1 MDNPSFSWHPISA
14 DDFLLETADDGFS
27 TSLQRLTTHT
37 LPLLIKLFRYL
48 VADLEWDLERIHL
61 FGWGQGG
68 SVALEMARYLG
79 LNGLG
84 ETNRNQPEQST
95 RLDAKRLGSATS
107 ICGPLLSGLSV
118 NQTLNISTPVFYFSR
133 IATTT
138 TESKTQKS
146 FLQRTFKPETTTFI
160 AGRSTGRG
168 DVRMLQGAD
177 EWAPV
182 MKFWSGVLRRGD
194 EQEWMKQASKGGD
207 VYEVVP

>member
-14 DDFLLETADDGFS
+14 DDFLLETADDGLP
-27 TSLQRLTTHT
+27 TSLERLITHT
-37 LPLLIKLFRYL
+37 LPLLLKLFRYL
-48 VADLEWDLERIHL
+48 VADLGWDLERIHL

-68 SVALEMARYLG
+68 STVLELARYIG

-84 ETNRNQPEQST
+84 EGDQTNSSQST
-95 RLDAKRLGSATS
+95 RINAKRLGSATS

-118 NQTLNISTPVFYFSR
+118 NQTLNISTPVLYFSR
-133 IATTT
+133 IATKT

-146 FLQRTFKPETTTFI
+146 FLQRTFNPETITVI
-160 AGRSTGRG
+160 AGRSMGKG
-168 DVRMLQGAD
+168 DARMLQGAD
-177 EWAPV
+177 EWGPV

-194 EQEWMKQASKGGD
+194 EQEWMRQASKGGD